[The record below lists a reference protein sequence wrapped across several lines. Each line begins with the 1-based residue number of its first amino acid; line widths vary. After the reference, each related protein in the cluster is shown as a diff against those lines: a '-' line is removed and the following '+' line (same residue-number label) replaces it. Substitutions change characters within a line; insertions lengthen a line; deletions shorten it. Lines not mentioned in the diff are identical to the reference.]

1 MAWEHKVGQMV
12 PNMQDSGLMEKLMVM
27 VNFFIITMIHTKA
40 ILQTIEQMEKAST
53 YIQMA
58 EVIKENLKM
67 IFNMDKVKNFTRMEV
82 NTMVNLN
89 SAKGMVKEYR

>member
-1 MAWEHKVGQMV
+1 
-12 PNMQDSGLMEKLMVM
+12 
-27 VNFFIITMIHTKA
+27 
-40 ILQTIEQMEKAST
+40 MEKAST